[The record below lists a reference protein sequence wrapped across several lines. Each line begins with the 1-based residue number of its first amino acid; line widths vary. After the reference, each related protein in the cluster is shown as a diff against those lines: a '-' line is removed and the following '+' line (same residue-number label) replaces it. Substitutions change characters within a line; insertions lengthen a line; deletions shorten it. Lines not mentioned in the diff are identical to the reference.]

1 MGDDFLPAEAKI
13 DCPVLLSVV
22 ERSGHI
28 VLRRV
33 EAGGG
38 GRFRKE
44 LGGLQLLRERKK
56 YIS

>member
-13 DCPVLLSVV
+13 DCAVLLSVV

-33 EAGGG
+33 QGGG
-38 GRFRKE
+38 GGGGSFRKE
-44 LGGLQLLRERKK
+44 YGGCNC
-56 YIS
+56 

>member
-1 MGDDFLPAEAKI
+1 MALRVVTMGDDFLPAEAKI

-33 EAGGG
+33 EGEVGGG
-38 GRFRKE
+38 FRKE
-44 LGGLQLLRERKK
+44 
-56 YIS
+56 

>member
-1 MGDDFLPAEAKI
+1 MGDDFLPAGAKI

-28 VLRRV
+28 VPRRV
-33 EAGGG
+33 EGEVG

-44 LGGLQLLRERKK
+44 
-56 YIS
+56 